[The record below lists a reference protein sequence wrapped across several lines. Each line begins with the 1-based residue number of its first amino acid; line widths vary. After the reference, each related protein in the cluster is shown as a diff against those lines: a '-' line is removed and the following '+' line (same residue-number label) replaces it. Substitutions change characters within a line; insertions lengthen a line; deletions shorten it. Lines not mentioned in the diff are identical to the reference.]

1 MLSMTDD
8 YASLYASFEWRV
20 PQRYNI
26 GVDTCDKWA
35 DGSARLALIYET
47 EDGIVRRF
55 SFDELKTLSAKL
67 CNAWRAHGLERGER
81 VAIFLPQ
88 SPETALAHLCA
99 YKLGAVAVPLFALF
113 GEEALC
119 YRLNDSGASVL
130 VTNREGYAKIEPLR
144 DRLPALRHIYL
155 TDAAALPS
163 SSNVHSFWDTLEVHS
178 DVFTPVDT
186 LADDPALIIYT
197 SGTTGKPKGAVLPH
211 RVLLGHLPCVELSHN
226 FLPQPGDLAWTPA
239 DWAWIGGLLDLLLPS
254 WHHGVPV
261 LARRFVKFDGN
272 AAFELIARHGV
283 RNTFLPPTALK
294 MMRAADPSSS
304 WAGRLHLRSV
314 ASGGETLGD
323 ELVKWGVRTLGV
335 TINEFYGQTE
345 CNVVL
350 SSCSQLFD
358 RRDGFVGKAAPGHV
372 VAIVDLDGNRLA
384 TNTQGQIAVRR
395 PDPVMFLGY
404 WNNPSA
410 TEAKFVGDWLLTGD
424 LGVMDEDGYVR
435 FLGRDDDVITS
446 AGYRIG
452 PGPIEDCMLSHAA
465 VRLAAV
471 IGVPDRERTEVVKAF
486 VVLNEGYRPDAVLVT
501 ELQQHVRTRLAAH
514 EYPRLIEFV
523 EALPMTATG
532 KIIRR
537 QLRDVQA

>member
-1 MLSMTDD
+1 
-8 YASLYASFEWRV
+8 
-20 PQRYNI
+20 
-26 GVDTCDKWA
+26 
-35 DGSARLALIYET
+35 
-47 EDGIVRRF
+47 
-55 SFDELKTLSAKL
+55 
-67 CNAWRAHGLERGER
+67 
-81 VAIFLPQ
+81 
-88 SPETALAHLCA
+88 
-99 YKLGAVAVPLFALF
+99 
-113 GEEALC
+113 
-119 YRLNDSGASVL
+119 
-130 VTNREGYAKIEPLR
+130 
-144 DRLPALRHIYL
+144 
-155 TDAAALPS
+155 
-163 SSNVHSFWDTLEVHS
+163 
-178 DVFTPVDT
+178 
-186 LADDPALIIYT
+186 
-197 SGTTGKPKGAVLPH
+197 
-211 RVLLGHLPCVELSHN
+211 
-226 FLPQPGDLAWTPA
+226 
-239 DWAWIGGLLDLLLPS
+239 
-254 WHHGVPV
+254 
-261 LARRFVKFDGN
+261 
-272 AAFELIARHGV
+272 
-283 RNTFLPPTALK
+283 
-294 MMRAADPSSS
+294 
-304 WAGRLHLRSV
+304 LRSV

-323 ELVKWGVRTLGV
+323 ELVRWGLRTLGV

-350 SSCSQLFD
+350 SSCSRLFD

-372 VAIVDLDGNRLA
+372 VAIVDPDGSCLS

-404 WNNPSA
+404 WNNPTA

-452 PGPIEDCMLSHAA
+452 PGPIEDCLLSHAA

-471 IGVPDRERTEVVKAF
+471 IGIPDRERTEVVKAF

-537 QLRDVQA
+537 QLRDVQG